1 MREGA
6 DVLWRCRERVIRF
19 GSRPLI
25 MGILNVTPDSFS
37 DGGRFATPGAA
48 IEHGLAMARDGADI
62 IDVGGES
69 TRPGAAMTPSDEELA
84 RVVPVIEGLCR
95 AGQGAEAPLIA
106 VDTRKA
112 VVAERALAAGAA
124 IVNDVSA
131 LTADDGMADVVRR
144 YRAGVVLM
152 HMRGEPATMQREPC
166 YDDVVREVDAYLD
179 RRMVDLCARG
189 LDPETLA
196 LDPGIGFGKTLDHNL
211 QLLSRL
217 EVLVRHGRP
226 VVVGLSRK
234 SFLGK
239 LTGRETS
246 ERLAGSLAGMVY
258 AVIRGATIMR
268 VHDVRESVDAARVV
282 AALNRSTQR
291 GLDE

>member
-1 MREGA
+1 MREGGE
-6 DVLWRCRERVIRF
+6 VLWRCRERVIRF

-37 DGGRFATPGAA
+37 DGGRFVTPEAA
-48 IEHGLAMARDGADI
+48 IAHGLAMAQDGADI

-69 TRPGAAMTPSDEELA
+69 TRPGAAPTSPDEELA

-95 AGQGAEAPLIA
+95 AWRGTEAPLIA

-112 VVAERALAAGAA
+112 VVADRALAAGAA

-144 YRAGVVLM
+144 YQAGVVLM

-166 YDDVVREVDAYLD
+166 YEDVVREVAAYLD
-179 RRMVDLCARG
+179 QRVADLCARG
-189 LDPETLA
+189 IDRKTLA
-196 LDPGIGFGKTLDHNL
+196 LDPGIGFGKTLEHNL
-211 QLLSRL
+211 QVLARL
-217 EVLVRHGRP
+217 DAFVRLGRP

-239 LTGRETS
+239 LTGRETG
-246 ERLAGSLAGMVY
+246 ERLAGSLAGLVF
-258 AVIRGATIMR
+258 AVMRGARIVR

-282 AALNRSTQR
+282 AALDREHATWH
-291 GLDE
+291 G